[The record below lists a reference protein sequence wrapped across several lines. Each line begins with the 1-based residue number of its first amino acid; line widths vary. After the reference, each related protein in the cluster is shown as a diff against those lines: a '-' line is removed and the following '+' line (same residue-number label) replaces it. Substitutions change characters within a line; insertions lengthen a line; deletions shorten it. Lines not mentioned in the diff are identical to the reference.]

1 MKYCVNCGQQMEDNQ
16 AFCPAC
22 GAPQNGAPQN
32 IAQGQPITQQQPY
45 GGQQQQPYG
54 GQQQQPYGGQQQPY
68 GGQQQP
74 YGGQQQPYGGQQ
86 QQSYGGQSQRRPKQR
101 PQQYGGQYNAAPA
114 GSLFEIAGK
123 GFTLPDVLMVAGYAV
138 AILVAFFPHFKIS
151 GWGMDE
157 SLNFFGIGIIGPIGF
172 LAALAG
178 IATLLVGKFVTPL
191 GKIPFIV
198 AGVQIPI
205 VAIYVLAMLF
215 QFSGED
221 IAMMKEMGMKAGMG
235 IGFFL
240 YILAIIA
247 VVVGAILGQ
256 TASKKMP
263 SFGR

>member
-1 MKYCVNCGQQMEDNQ
+1 
-16 AFCPAC
+16 
-22 GAPQNGAPQN
+22 
-32 IAQGQPITQQQPY
+32 
-45 GGQQQQPYG
+45 
-54 GQQQQPYGGQQQPY
+54 
-68 GGQQQP
+68 
-74 YGGQQQPYGGQQ
+74 
-86 QQSYGGQSQRRPKQR
+86 
-101 PQQYGGQYNAAPA
+101 
-114 GSLFEIAGK
+114 
-123 GFTLPDVLMVAGYAV
+123 MVAGYAV

-157 SLNFFGIGIIGPIGF
+157 SLNFFGVGFIGPIGF

-178 IATLLVGKFVTPL
+178 IATLLVSKYVKPL
-191 GKIPFIV
+191 GKIPFIIAV
-198 AGVQIPI
+198 VQIPI
-205 VAIYVLAMLF
+205 VAIYVLAILI

-247 VVVGAILGQ
+247 VVVGAFLGQ

>member
-22 GAPQNGAPQN
+22 GASQNGVSQN
-32 IAQGQPITQQQPY
+32 IAQGQPIM
-45 GGQQQQPYG
+45 
-54 GQQQQPYGGQQQPY
+54 QQQPYGGQQQPY

-74 YGGQQQPYGGQQ
+74 YGGQQYQQSYGGPQQ
-86 QQSYGGQSQRRPKQR
+86 QQPYGGQSQRRPKQR

-157 SLNFFGIGIIGPIGF
+157 SLNFFGVGFIGPIGF

-178 IATLLVGKFVTPL
+178 IATLLVSKYVKPL
-191 GKIPFIV
+191 GKIPFIIAV
-198 AGVQIPI
+198 VQIPI
-205 VAIYVLAMLF
+205 VAIYVLAILI